1 MSKTDKSIE
10 ILGEVIQTSRVIGPE
25 KTKQALIDARSNTK
39 YLDKTIGDLIKKH
52 LCKTFKISIDKLMN
66 GTSKGTRT
74 DALMVG
80 YVLAK
85 KHLEY
90 KLEEIAILFKKDYS
104 NVSKQITAFNKLN
117 SSNKNEKSLIDI
129 HDKISVAITLYKT
142 SNAQWQG
149 EVN

>member
-1 MSKTDKSIE
+1 MSKTDKSVE
-10 ILGEVIQTSRVIGPE
+10 ILGEVIQTARVIGPE

-129 HDKISVAITLYKT
+129 YDKISGAIAGYKT
-142 SNAQWQG
+142 SNSQWQG
-149 EVN
+149 GIN